1 MKMKYIYRRWLFLM
15 AGALLVANF
24 ASCNDNDENSPILPP
39 AYSVDRSNM
48 FGIHEQPKVGEN
60 IGGQSDNGVT
70 PQLVADM
77 CGELSLSECCSIFHG
92 YLITMLKET

>member
-60 IGGQSDNGVT
+60 SWLLICAG
-70 PQLVADM
+70 PW
-77 CGELSLSECCSIFHG
+77 ELSLSECCSIFHG

>member
-1 MKMKYIYRRWLFLM
+1 MMKMKYIYRRWLFLM

-39 AYSVDRSNM
+39 TYSVDRSNM

-77 CGELSLSECCSIFHG
+77 CGALGVKSFR
-92 YLITMLKET
+92 MLLHL

>member
-39 AYSVDRSNM
+39 TYSVDRSNM

-60 IGGQSDNGVT
+60 IGGQSDNAVSISAFEGII
-70 PQLVADM
+70 
-77 CGELSLSECCSIFHG
+77 GEMASDRNSLYIQQS
-92 YLITMLKET
+92 